1 MKKKFAI
8 LGAGANWPD
17 FFRVVC
23 GTRVTPAQVEGLL
36 REVDPAE
43 SKWKLKE
50 DSVLLM
56 LKKVKEGE
64 EWDTVTRVSP
74 SFPTLAELD

>member
-1 MKKKFAI
+1 MM
-8 LGAGANWPD
+8 L
-17 FFRVVC
+17 
-23 GTRVTPAQVEGLL
+23 QVEGLL
-36 REVDPAE
+36 REVAQAE

-64 EWDTVTRVSP
+64 EWDTVTRVS
-74 SFPTLAELD
+74 SIIDDRKMIRSNFFMFQG